1 MHEEYKKKLK
11 ELIRKLYEKELEEI
25 TTTGNVDGYSTPFAF
40 NDTGKGYRK
49 KKKKRMQEALDKKD
63 IDSIKILIRKVV
75 ADVIRDIWIKRT
87 AWT

>member
-1 MHEEYKKKLK
+1 MDEALENKLREFIKKIFHEELD
-11 ELIRKLYEKELEEI
+11 EI
-25 TTTGNVDGYSTPFAF
+25 TTTGDVQGYSTPFAYK
-40 NDTGKGYRK
+40 DTGKGYRK
-49 KKKKRMQEALDKKD
+49 QKKKKVHESLDKKD